1 MQSASIYAFR
11 PLEEAVLKPPR
22 RGPGSLKVLVALAAA
37 IGNLAAVDAG
47 LEAEAA
53 GAGAGAVFE
62 NQPSHWNMPPGEAV
76 GTGWDAPAET
86 VPAGEPG

>member
-1 MQSASIYAFR
+1 M
-11 PLEEAVLKPPR
+11 
-22 RGPGSLKVLVALAAA
+22 
-37 IGNLAAVDAG
+37 DAG
-47 LEAEAA
+47 LEAEAAGA